1 MVSFGGEFGSY
12 FDRFGNGFGSDGHD
26 PMTLRAADKRLS
38 TDEPDKT
45 PMPT

>member
-12 FDRFGNGFGSDGHD
+12 FERFGNGFGSGGHD
-26 PMTLRAADKRLS
+26 PMTLRAVDKRIS
-38 TDEPDKT
+38 SDESGKS